1 MPISIWNSLLG
12 SSQFHMNIWN
22 SLIGSA
28 KFHMKF
34 PNWKYPIS
42 YEIDSLEV
50 PSFIWIIEFPFYEFP
65 YLEVQMFIYIPYLEV
80 PDFIWISMFGSA
92 KFHMNFLAWTCKFSF
107 QTAKFHMIFS
117 VWKCQISYEFSCFEI
132 PNFIWTFEIPWLEG
146 LNFIWISLSASTQFQ
161 MNKWNCQI

>member
-50 PSFIWIIEFPFYEFP
+50 PSFIWIIEFPFYEF
-65 YLEVQMFIYIPYLEV
+65 LI
-80 PDFIWISMFGSA
+80 
-92 KFHMNFLAWTCKFSF
+92 
-107 QTAKFHMIFS
+107 
-117 VWKCQISYEFSCFEI
+117 WKCKCSSTFLIWKCPISYEHLKFPDWKRQISYEFPC
-132 PNFIWTFEIPWLEG
+132 LEAP
-146 LNFIWISLSASTQFQ
+146 NFIWISLLWNSRFHMSIWNRLIRTAQNGWPAKSAPWPGKSAPWPG
-161 MNKWNCQI
+161 KSAP